1 MPLPNIPIEILEEK
15 NQLATLERFIWLYE
29 VQVPT
34 TPSPTS
40 YRLTRGPEAV
50 SYRGFSY
57 SPFPITHEIIER
69 DRQGNL
75 PETRL
80 TVSNVSREII
90 RTLELYEGLVGQEV
104 KITLAHSLT
113 SGADGTP
120 VAEEVFRITASAA
133 DAKAATFT
141 LGTRSLFDQKI
152 PKTRMMRTHCRH
164 QYRSPECGYSLDESD
179 PNFLS
184 TCDKS
189 LSGPN
194 GCRAHGASYT
204 AAGQTPIHPERFG
217 GYPGIPVQQTGGRI

>member
-29 VQVPT
+29 LVVPT
-34 TPSPTS
+34 DPPTR

-57 SPFPITHEIIER
+57 SPFPVSHEMITR
-69 DRQGNL
+69 DREGNL
-75 PETRL
+75 PETTL

-90 RTLELYEGLVGQEV
+90 QTFEAHEGLVGQEV
-104 KITLAHSLT
+104 KIILAHSLT
-113 SGADGTP
+113 SGADGVP
-120 VAEEVFRITASAA
+120 VAEETFRVIQSAA
-133 DAKAATFT
+133 DAKAATLT
-141 LGTRSLFDQKI
+141 LGTRSLFDQKV

-179 PNFLS
+179 PNFIS

-194 GCRAHGASYT
+194 GCKVHGASYT
-204 AAGQTPIHPERFG
+204 AAGETPIHPERFG
-217 GYPGIPVQQTGGRI
+217 GFPGIPVRQTGGRI